1 MKYIIECSQEQ
12 AEAFAPFFAKRGIE
26 LTTED
31 GKSVLIKEKKKVVK
45 EVKEKAPKKSKR
57 KGIFSAK

>member
-1 MKYIIECSQEQ
+1 MKYIIECSQKQ

-31 GKSVLIKEKKKVVK
+31 GKSVLVKEKK
-45 EVKEKAPKKSKR
+45 EVKEKAPKKKKR
-57 KGIFSAK
+57 KGIFIAK

>member
-1 MKYIIECSQEQ
+1 MKYIIECSQKQ

-31 GKSVLIKEKKKVVK
+31 GKAVLVKEKK
-45 EVKEKAPKKSKR
+45 EIKEKAPKKKKRTGLLSSK
-57 KGIFSAK
+57 